1 MSKYATFR
9 LAVIQ
14 AAHVLFDPDGA
25 TDKACLLI
33 EKAGKEGATLAAFGE
48 SWLPGYPFFIDG
60 PVNDLYLEASA
71 EYIASAI
78 TIPGP
83 QTERLCAAARRAGT
97 DVVIGVVE
105 RDPDSGGTVY
115 ATMLL
120 IGREGQILGR
130 HRKLKPTHGERTIWG
145 EGDAVGLRVHERA
158 YGRISTLN
166 CFEHKMLLPGYALMA
181 QGTQIHVAGWPGREP
196 KKPGGYLWPK
206 QTLLSR
212 AFAAQ
217 GACYVLSA
225 AGIRLREHVPERYK
239 SLCDWDHTG
248 DSCIIDPR
256 GEIIAGPVKGE
267 TILLAEGTLESVYA
281 AKAVCDNVGHYSR
294 PDIFELRVNRRAVRR
309 VSYDEAAERQEPE

>member
-1 MSKYATFR
+1 M
-9 LAVIQ
+9 V
-14 AAHVLFDPDGA
+14 
-25 TDKACLLI
+25 
-33 EKAGKEGATLAAFGE
+33 
-48 SWLPGYPFFIDG
+48 
-60 PVNDLYLEASA
+60 
-71 EYIASAI
+71 
-78 TIPGP
+78 
-83 QTERLCAAARRAGT
+83 
-97 DVVIGVVE
+97 
-105 RDPDSGGTVY
+105 
-115 ATMLL
+115 
-120 IGREGQILGR
+120 
-130 HRKLKPTHGERTIWG
+130 
-145 EGDAVGLRVHERA
+145 LRVHERA

-267 TILLAEGTLESVYA
+267 TILLAESTLESVYA
-281 AKAVCDNVGHYSR
+281 AKAVCDNAGHYSR

-309 VSYDEAAERQEPE
+309 VSYDEPAERQQPE